1 MYSVHLCGIY
11 FEDVAISIRF
21 DEFCEIVSADDFN
34 ANKAFEFDTSNQMM
48 FCELKN
54 CKCEVHNWG
63 HANQVS
69 FDASNESMHILA
81 LKNGEGLNFQVLS
94 VPFDNALRMNDAIAK
109 TMESANSKMGAIM
122 GTGWYF

>member
-109 TMESANSKMGAIM
+109 TMESANLKNGSNYGNRLV
-122 GTGWYF
+122 F